1 VRILDRMAELG
12 LERIER
18 RCAEDREEAEAR
30 RRVGQ
35 VAGMILSPAQRESRD
50 AGEVVFQQDTRAVR
64 LCLALADKFEHD
76 RTARERQDAAD
87 READEKQHKAR
98 RKDHLER
105 LVKEAIEAD
114 RLVERDDEADLTPE
128 QAKNAARGRAENA
141 VLWTGRVSERLTEKD
156 IVRDIAHLPF
166 SELVERLCREMRIE
180 PPWELWEDE
189 PWAQEEARLGIKGSP
204 YARPAAPE
212 PTAEPVALA
221 GVDRTVGRPEPPSG

>member
-1 VRILDRMAELG
+1 
-12 LERIER
+12 
-18 RCAEDREEAEAR
+18 
-30 RRVGQ
+30 
-35 VAGMILSPAQRESRD
+35 MILSPAQRESRD
-50 AGEVVFQQDTRAVR
+50 AGEVMFQQDTRAVR

-76 RTARERQDAAD
+76 RTARERQDAAERD
-87 READEKQHKAR
+87 ADEKQHKAR

-105 LVKEAIEAD
+105 LVKEAIAAD
-114 RLVERDDEADLTPE
+114 RLTERDDESDLTPE

-141 VLWTGRVSERLTEKD
+141 ALWTGRVSERLTEKD
-156 IVRDIAHLPF
+156 IERDIPHLPF

-212 PTAEPVALA
+212 RAIAPLMSA
-221 GVDRTVGRPEPPSG
+221 GIDRSVGRPDPPGG